1 MASMSARLL
10 AIETSTSACS
20 AALYVDGEVEER
32 YSLAPRQH
40 AALILPMIESLLV
53 EAGLTVT
60 QLDGIAF
67 GRGPGSFTGVR
78 IAASVV
84 QGIAFGANLP
94 VIPVST
100 LAALALGGLR
110 EADTTQAL
118 AALDAR
124 KDEVYWGCYRRTEG
138 DIVELVDEET
148 VCLPGNVSSPGSDG
162 WVGVGS
168 GWDTYGEVLMQRLGE
183 RVTRVLPDLEPRA
196 VDVAWLGAD
205 AFRQGLT
212 VKPEEAVPVY
222 LRNNV
227 AQVKQS

>member
-1 MASMSARLL
+1 MAALSARLL

-20 AALYVDGEVEER
+20 AALYVDGDVEER

-53 EAGLTVT
+53 EADIAVT

-84 QGIAFGANLP
+84 QGIAFGADLP

-110 EADTTQAL
+110 ETDTTQAL

-124 KDEVYWGCYRRTEG
+124 RDEVYWGCYRRTDGEL
-138 DIVELVDEET
+138 VELVGDET
-148 VCLPGNVSSPGSDG
+148 VCLPETVPLADSGECI
-162 WVGVGS
+162 GVGS
-168 GWDTYGEVLMQRLGE
+168 GWDAYGEVLMQHLGD
-183 RVTRVLPDLEPRA
+183 RITRVLPDLEPRA
-196 VDVAWLGAD
+196 ADVVHLGAD
-205 AFRQGLT
+205 AFRQGL
-212 VKPEEAVPVY
+212 VVRPEAAVPVY

-227 AQVKQS
+227 VQVKQT

>member
-1 MASMSARLL
+1 MATVSARLL

-110 EADTTQAL
+110 EAGTTQAL

-138 DIVELVDEET
+138 DIVEPVDEET
-148 VCLPGNVSSPGSDG
+148 VCLPGNVSSPDSDG

-168 GWDTYGEVLMQRLGE
+168 GWDTYGEVLMQRLGD

-196 VDVAWLGAD
+196 ADVVWLGAD

-227 AQVKQS
+227 AQVKQT

>member
-1 MASMSARLL
+1 MVTLSARLL
-10 AIETSTSACS
+10 AIETSTSVCS
-20 AALYVDGEVEER
+20 AALYVDGDVEER

-100 LAALALGGLR
+100 LATLALGGLR
-110 EADTTQAL
+110 ETGTTQAL

-124 KDEVYWGCYRRTEG
+124 KDEVYWGCYRRTDG
-138 DIVELVDEET
+138 DIMEPVGDET
-148 VCLPGNVSSPGSDG
+148 VCLPGSVPLPGSYG

-168 GWDTYGEVLMQRLGE
+168 GWDTYGELLMQRLGNS
-183 RVTRVLPDLEPRA
+183 VIRVLPDLEPRA
-196 VDVAWLGAD
+196 ADVVWLGAD
-205 AFRQGLT
+205 AFRQGQI

-227 AQVKQS
+227 AQVKQT